1 MKNYIITSNEYEIVK
16 RRLNRLYDRR
26 DRLKN
31 NILNITSKLQDV
43 VVSSNTNNDK
53 MSNYVAELE
62 LVENEIAE
70 REQEA
75 NDLKSD
81 LDYMDSR
88 ISNIESIKEQVF
100 VLFYIRGMKP
110 KHIAPKIPCDL
121 STVYAKI
128 REINKERQCSQKIQK
143 IL

>member
-16 RRLNRLYDRR
+16 RRLDRLYDRR
-26 DRLKN
+26 EKLKN

-43 VVSSNTNNDK
+43 VVSSNNNNDK
-53 MSNYVAELE
+53 MGTYVAELE
-62 LVENEIAE
+62 LVENEIAIK
-70 REQEA
+70 EQEA

-88 ISNIESIKEQVF
+88 ISNIQDIKEQVF
-100 VLFYIRGMKP
+100 VMFYIKGMKP
-110 KHIAPKIPCDL
+110 KHIAPRIPCDL

-128 REINKERQCSQKIQK
+128 REIKAERQSSQKIQK